1 MLQKKLNQN
10 WTLKPE
16 TASDRFTSGPI
27 SLNFPTDIHTE
38 LLKDAVIEDPYFE
51 KNELKMLWVGQENWV
66 CTKEFT
72 LEESFLKGRQFISIT
87 QADTY
92 VRIFINEKEV
102 GLCNNFFKAW
112 RFEVSEFLQKG
123 QNSIKLVFESN
134 ENHAI
139 ALANKY
145 PYPVPC
151 SIYDVVSPHRNFV
164 RKPQCHAGWDWGPNL
179 MALGIYSDIVL
190 ERTATGFLDY
200 LETSTTKTQ
209 SNSTETQDWL
219 VRVTSHFTSLTNTT
233 ISHRLDF
240 SGPHIEPIS
249 IEKKVKLVPGL
260 NTIHT
265 EFTVKNPE
273 LWYVVGM
280 SPEDEEAILKTGRPL
295 FKDNPLYQLEV
306 KAGGSKKEKNIGFRT
321 LEVVNE
327 EDKDG
332 ISLYFKVND
341 RALFA
346 KGTNWIPLDALP
358 ARQTEER
365 YEYLLESLIH
375 GNMNTIRVWGGG
387 MYEKDFFYDYCDRKG
402 ILVWQDFMFACG
414 LYPTDKAFLDSVRDE
429 VRHQILRLKDHPS
442 LALWCGNN
450 ENLGALTWYPES
462 IENRDLYLIDYD
474 RLNEGVIGDE
484 VKKLDP
490 NRIWWPSSPC
500 AGPDRFEN
508 NWTNDNMGD
517 MHYWEVWHQKKSFD
531 AYLDIR
537 PRFVS
542 EFGYQSF
549 PSLSTV
555 QSYTSENP
563 INLTHPV
570 MEFHQRSPGG
580 NSIMMENFTR
590 YFRFP
595 KSTEKMLYLSQVQQ
609 ALAIKTAC
617 EYWRSLKPYC
627 MGSLIWQ
634 LNDNCPV
641 ASWSSIDYTGKW
653 KMLHHEAKKFFSPIA
668 LSMYSKDEKL
678 FIFGVNDIQKKL
690 DAKLCLSFYNF
701 SGEKIQE
708 DIQRNVSLK
717 ADAVSELFSSEIE
730 KLPKDISN
738 YFLYAKLEITTE
750 KGKTQ
755 SYEATQFLDLY
766 KKLDIKEAAID
777 YTITEKSITELP
789 SDILQMK
796 HSRTSQFFQID
807 IEVKAPAFFVSLDA
821 ASIKGLF
828 SDNLLTILPQEKKR
842 VYFIPETKTSL
853 QKFKKMLKV
862 EDLRSSY

>member
-1 MLQKKLNQN
+1 MKHKKINKN
-10 WTLKPE
+10 WTLMPE
-16 TASDRFTSGPI
+16 KASERFNSEPI
-27 SLNFPTDIHTE
+27 PLNFPTDIHSE
-38 LLKDAVIEDPYFE
+38 LIKASVIPDPFFE
-51 KNELKMLWVGQENWV
+51 KNELAVLWVGQENWL
-66 CTKEFT
+66 CTNTIFVDNT
-72 LEESFLKGRQFISIT
+72 FLKGRQFISIE

-92 VRIFINEKEV
+92 VRIFINDIEV
-102 GLCNNFFKAW
+102 GLCDNFFKSW
-112 RFEVSEFLQKG
+112 RFEVTDVLKQG
-123 QNSIKLVFESN
+123 NNTIKLVFESA

-139 ALANKY
+139 SLANNY

-179 MALGIYSDIVL
+179 MAMGIYSDIVL
-190 ERTATGFLDY
+190 EKTAIGFIDY
-200 LETSTTKTQ
+200 IETNTMPVNPHSSEEKEWSLE
-209 SNSTETQDWL
+209 
-219 VRVTSHFTSLTNTT
+219 VTSHFNSLIHGN
-233 ISHRLDF
+233 INFQLML
-240 SGPHIEPIS
+240 SGPGIESIS
-249 IEKKVKLVPGL
+249 IKDKVNVGIGL
-260 NTIHT
+260 NTIKKQ
-265 EFTVKNPE
+265 FKVKNPE
-273 LWYVVGM
+273 LWYVVGT
-280 SPEDEEAILKTGRPL
+280 SPQDEEAILKTGRPL
-295 FKDNPLYQLEV
+295 FLDNPLYKLEV
-306 KAGGSKKEKNIGFRT
+306 KAGGNSFEKNIGFRT

-341 RALFA
+341 RPIFS
-346 KGTNWIPLDALP
+346 KGMNWIPIDALP
-358 ARQTEER
+358 ARQTEKR

-375 GNMNTIRVWGGG
+375 ANMNTIRVWGGG
-387 MYEKDFFYDYCDRKG
+387 MYEKDFFYDYCDKKG

-414 LYPTDKAFLDSVRDE
+414 LYPTDKAFLNSVRE
-429 VRHQILRLKDHPS
+429 EAQHQILRLKDHPS
-442 LALWCGNN
+442 IALWCGNN
-450 ENLGALTWYPES
+450 ENLGAITWYPES

-531 AYLDIR
+531 AYLDIK

-555 QSYTSENP
+555 KTYTSENP

-580 NSIMMENFTR
+580 NSIMLENFTR

-595 KSTEKMLYLSQVQQ
+595 KSSEKMLYLSQVQQ
-609 ALAIKTAC
+609 ALAIRTAC
-617 EYWRSLKPYC
+617 DYWRSLKPYC

-653 KMLHHEAKKFFSPIA
+653 KMLHYEAKKFFSPIA
-668 LSMYSKDEKL
+668 LSIYSKDNKL
-678 FIFGVNDIQKKL
+678 LVFGINDLQKNL
-690 DAKLCLSFYNF
+690 NAKLNISFYDFKGN
-701 SGEKIQE
+701 KIQD
-708 DIQRNVSLK
+708 DIEKSFSLIADSANEIFSSALETLPKQFSEYFIYANMEVNTEQGKQNFDATYFLSEYKKTNPEKADICFNCVEKPISELPEEIALSKGTKSATFFQLELK
-717 ADAVSELFSSEIE
+717 A
-730 KLPKDISN
+730 
-738 YFLYAKLEITTE
+738 
-750 KGKTQ
+750 
-755 SYEATQFLDLY
+755 
-766 KKLDIKEAAID
+766 
-777 YTITEKSITELP
+777 
-789 SDILQMK
+789 
-796 HSRTSQFFQID
+796 
-807 IEVKAPAFFVSLDA
+807 KAPAFFVSLDLA
-821 ASIKGLF
+821 AIEGVF
-828 SDNLLTILPQEKKR
+828 SDNLFTLIPGETKTI
-842 VYFIPETKTSL
+842 YFIPEKKLHIQRFEKTL
-853 QKFKKMLKV
+853 QI